1 MTTLTKSLRML
12 ALEQELE
19 VVAQL
24 NEHNS
29 KLKAIYFVMK
39 HCNIDSKVE
48 AHRIVTDI
56 IEKFDVKL

>member
-1 MTTLTKSLRML
+1 MTTSTKSLHML

-19 VVAQL
+19 VVTQL

-39 HCNIDSKVE
+39 HCNVDSK
-48 AHRIVTDI
+48 AKAYKIVTDI

>member
-1 MTTLTKSLRML
+1 ML

-48 AHRIVTDI
+48 AH
-56 IEKFDVKL
+56 

>member
-1 MTTLTKSLRML
+1 ML

-48 AHRIVTDI
+48 AHRIVSDI
-56 IEKFDVKL
+56 IEKFDIKL

>member
-1 MTTLTKSLRML
+1 ML

-56 IEKFDVKL
+56 LVLMILAGKFNSID